1 MGLIIQATWPPVRQL
16 NVLAR
21 GRTRF
26 HNVDLLWYC
35 YVFPNYFYFK
45 RFLSTDFFI
54 INMNLFSFVNQIV
67 IEWSTFLYCS
77 LLRRDLHF
85 LSRNSFNSFW
95 LFNHFNFTHTNTLTP
110 SSCSLSLSHTHRY
123 AHTHIYTTQITLLAD
138 IALFFI
144 KLVNTKSLFRE

>member
-35 YVFPNYFYFK
+35 YVFPIYFYFK

-110 SSCSLSLSHTHRY
+110 SSCSLSLTHTQIRTY
-123 AHTHIYTTQITLLAD
+123 AHIHNANHTFSRYCLIFY
-138 IALFFI
+138 
-144 KLVNTKSLFRE
+144 

>member
-35 YVFPNYFYFK
+35 YVFPIYFYFK

-54 INMNLFSFVNQIV
+54 INMNLFSFVTQIV

-77 LLRRDLHF
+77 LLRRDFTLFKQEPFQQF
-85 LSRNSFNSFW
+85 LTLQSFW
-95 LFNHFNFTHTNTLTP
+95 LHTYKHTHTLLL
-110 SSCSLSLSHTHRY
+110 LSLSHTHTHTHT
-123 AHTHIYTTQITLLAD
+123 HTHIRTYTQR
-138 IALFFI
+138 
-144 KLVNTKSLFRE
+144 KSHF